1 MPGVPKEVPKRTPQL
16 IPGCDTDGRTYKCAE
31 DMWAHELRGDLYDS
45 ETGWYGKSLQYWSK
59 VPATVSGVLGGMEH
73 IHDVDV
79 KESRAFITSLP
90 DRGTAHALDCGAGI
104 GRITKCLLCSLY
116 TVTDVLEPVPSM
128 LEKAK
133 EELKGYP
140 VGEFLLFSMETVQ
153 LKPNTYDLIVI
164 QWTAIYLTDDDFVKF
179 LAHCKTALTSKG
191 YIFFK
196 ENCSF
201 DERFVVDKEDSS
213 LTRSDAHYKR
223 IFAAAGVNV
232 VKEAIQNDWPEELFK
247 VKMYA
252 LR

>member
-1 MPGVPKEVPKRTPQL
+1 MSGEKKEALKNDLPP
-16 IPGCDTDGRTYKCAE
+16 IPGCDTDGQTYKSAE
-31 DMWAHELRGDLYDS
+31 EMWAAELRGNLYDA
-45 ETGWYGKSLQYWSK
+45 ETGWYGRSLQYWSK

-73 IHDVDV
+73 IHDVDL
-79 KESRAFITSLP
+79 KESRAFITSIP
-90 DRGTAHALDCGAGI
+90 GRGTSRALDCGAGI
-104 GRITKCLLCSLY
+104 GRVTKYLLSTLY
-116 TVTDVLEPVPSM
+116 TVTDLLEPVDNM

-140 VGEFLLFSMETVQ
+140 VGEFFLSSMETVN

-179 LAHCKTALTSKG
+179 LAHCKTALTLRG

-196 ENCSF
+196 ENCSC

-223 IFAAAGVNV
+223 IFAAAGVEV
-232 VKEAIQNDWPEELFK
+232 VKETMQKEWPDDLFK